1 MPHKPPSAALLLA
14 GARELY
20 DDPALPFAHA
30 AQQDAWKSGFA
41 SGAGWMRLV
50 LCHLRGTTPVAGQA
64 AFQKLGVV
72 KYGLSAMC
80 ALLFLSVVIRTHAWA
95 LLPGVVLIF
104 YAVEAQ
110 MVFLFPLA
118 LDGYANPIR
127 ESLAWTR
134 AAGGTIP
141 VMLTV
146 MQLAAVMLF
155 GGFFGRGFVRSWC
168 LGCLAVLLWY
178 EALRRQYVP
187 A

>member
-1 MPHKPPSAALLLA
+1 MAKPPSAALLLA

-20 DDPALPFAHA
+20 DDPHLSFASA
-30 AQQDAWKSGFA
+30 AQHDAWKSGFA
-41 SGAGWMRLV
+41 SGADWMRMV
-50 LCHLRGTTPVAGQA
+50 LCHLRGQTPPTTPTS
-64 AFQKLGVV
+64 FQQLGVV
-72 KYGLSAMC
+72 KYGLAALC
-80 ALLFLSVVIRTHAWA
+80 ALLFLGAVIGMRGWV
-95 LLPGVVLIF
+95 LLPGVVFVF

-118 LDGYANPIR
+118 LDGSPNPIR

-155 GGFFGRGFVRSWC
+155 GGFFGRGFIRSWC
-168 LGCLAVLLWY
+168 LGCLAVVLWY
-178 EALRRQYVP
+178 EALRRQYAP